1 MHVIGLTGGVG
12 SGKTTASKFLQEL
25 GAHILDADKVG
36 HESYLPDMPAW
47 KDLIAAFGEDLLLPN
62 QEIDRKKLGAIVF
75 SNPENLAKLNS
86 IVHPRM
92 REMME
97 QQLEE
102 LKGQGV
108 KLVVLEAAILIEANW
123 QSLVDEVWTTEAPE
137 ATVVERLKARK
148 NWTEQQVRDRI
159 RSQMS
164 PQERAAHAQVVI
176 DTDCSLDEMRDRV
189 KNLLETRA
197 GSKE

>member
-47 KDLIAAFGEDLLLPN
+47 KDLIAAFGEDLLRPN

-102 LKGQGV
+102 LKGQGG
-108 KLVVLEAAILIEANW
+108 EA
-123 QSLVDEVWTTEAPE
+123 
-137 ATVVERLKARK
+137 
-148 NWTEQQVRDRI
+148 
-159 RSQMS
+159 
-164 PQERAAHAQVVI
+164 
-176 DTDCSLDEMRDRV
+176 C
-189 KNLLETRA
+189 RA
-197 GSKE
+197 GSRDPD